1 MTTTFYPQTDS
12 RTDGMNVS
20 MKQYLRVF
28 VNHRQDIWV
37 QWLELAEFAASTVL
51 LEMTQCTPFLAVQ
64 GTTPQMSF
72 VGEPTN
78 DQDDLCLSADQGQAT
93 MQQVHEHL

>member
-1 MTTTFYPQTDS
+1 MTTAFHPETDS
-12 RTDGMNVS
+12 RTDGMNAS

-37 QWLELAEFAASTVL
+37 QWLHLAEFAASTAL

-72 VGEPTN
+72 VEEPTN
-78 DQDDLCLSADQGQAT
+78 EQD
-93 MQQVHEHL
+93 H